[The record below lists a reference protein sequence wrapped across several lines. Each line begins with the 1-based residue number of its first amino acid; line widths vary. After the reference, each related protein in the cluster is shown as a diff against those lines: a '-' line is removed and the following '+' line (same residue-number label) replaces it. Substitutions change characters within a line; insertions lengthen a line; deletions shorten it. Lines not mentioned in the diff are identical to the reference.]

1 MQVRADQRKILETKE
16 EQIEALE
23 ARNEALERTNAD
35 VMQRP
40 EGFRCVIGVF
50 HGGLITPIYPPK
62 MGSALPLWVDH
73 LPTKL
78 MGRSIR

>member
-35 VMQRP
+35 FLQRP
-40 EGFRCVIGVF
+40 AGFRCVMVF
-50 HGGLITPIYPPK
+50 FMVG
-62 MGSALPLWVDH
+62 
-73 LPTKL
+73 
-78 MGRSIR
+78 